1 MIVRH
6 LKQVDYLLVTVTLF
20 LCIFG
25 LIMVYSASYPLG
37 TIQYNNDKFFFA
49 RQLKSFGVG
58 LPLYFIAIIF
68 PYRTLGKLTPLLVI
82 VSLVLLVLVLIPGLG
97 VERNYSQR
105 WLQLGPLL
113 FQPSEA
119 VKLAMVIYFAN
130 VYAKKQN
137 NINNLTNG
145 VLPPLFILGTVFL
158 LILKQPDLGT
168 ATSLIL
174 ACGCILLCSGIRYAH
189 LFALGSVALAGIVYF
204 ALSAS
209 YRLNR
214 LLSFRN
220 PFEDASGAGY
230 QVINSYIAIVSGGL
244 WGNGIGNS
252 AQKMGYLPE
261 AHTDFIM
268 SIIIEELGAI
278 GFLVVILCYLFI
290 MYRGVRISLKGRDPF
305 LKLLAIGLTFMMMIQ
320 VVFNLG
326 AVTGMLPITGITL
339 PFISYGGSSLIL
351 MMIASGILVNL
362 SAVVNKASEK
372 NRQLEDSYSSGT
384 R

>member
-1 MIVRH
+1 
-6 LKQVDYLLVTVTLF
+6 
-20 LCIFG
+20 
-25 LIMVYSASYPLG
+25 
-37 TIQYNNDKFFFA
+37 
-49 RQLKSFGVG
+49 
-58 LPLYFIAIIF
+58 
-68 PYRTLGKLTPLLVI
+68 
-82 VSLVLLVLVLIPGLG
+82 
-97 VERNYSQR
+97 
-105 WLQLGPLL
+105 L

-119 VKLAMVIYFAN
+119 VKLAMVVYFAN

-145 VLPPLFILGTVFL
+145 VLPPLFILGTVFM

-189 LFALGSVALAGIVYF
+189 LFALGSVAFAGIVYF
-204 ALSAS
+204 ALSAP
-209 YRLNR
+209 YRFNR

-220 PFEDASGAGY
+220 PFEDASGNGY
-230 QVINSYIAIVSGGL
+230 QIINSYIAIVSGGL

-252 AQKMGYLPE
+252 VQKMGYLPE

-290 MYRGVRISLKGRDPF
+290 MYRGVRISLKGKDPF
-305 LKLLAIGLTFMMMIQ
+305 LKLLAIGLTFMIMIQ

-351 MMIASGILVNL
+351 MMITLGILVNL

-372 NRQLEDSYSSGT
+372 NRQLEDSYSSET
-384 R
+384 N